1 MVKLIVY
8 RERMEAATLPGVAD
22 CRGNLGG
29 EISEVE
35 VPWCSGNS
43 SPKFLPQTPRSS
55 RGWMVRPTA

>member
-35 VPWCSGNS
+35 VP
-43 SPKFLPQTPRSS
+43 
-55 RGWMVRPTA
+55 